1 MSAGWGAASLALCG
15 AALLALLFAES
26 RASALGKWLSK
37 PLASLGFLGVAFA
50 RARAGDPVPDALMV
64 GLVLCALGDVL
75 LIPKDKRAFMA
86 GIGAFMAGHIAYTAT
101 FLQRGAREGVL
112 AAASVAL
119 AVVAVTFMAW
129 LLPKLAVSAPNMTV
143 PVALYILVISGMVG
157 AAASTWAER
166 RADGLL
172 AGALL
177 FFVSDLFVA
186 RNRFVAPGFR
196 NRLIGLPLYYAGQC
210 LLAWTV

>member
-1 MSAGWGAASLALCG
+1 M
-15 AALLALLFAES
+15 
-26 RASALGKWLSK
+26 
-37 PLASLGFLGVAFA
+37 
-50 RARAGDPVPDALMV
+50 PDALMV

-86 GIGAFMAGHIAYTAT
+86 GIGVFMAGHVAYTAT
-101 FLQRGAREGVL
+101 FLQRGTAEGVL

-119 AVVAVTFMAW
+119 AILAVTGRGW
-129 LLPKLAVSAPNMTV
+129 LLPKLARSAPTV
-143 PVALYILVISGMVG
+143 RIPFLLYVLVTSAMVA

-186 RNRFVAPGFR
+186 RNRFVTPGFR
-196 NRLIGLPLYYAGQC
+196 HRLIGLPLYYAGQC
-210 LLAWTV
+210 LLASTV